1 MYNPDD
7 KLTPKQQYDK
17 YVVEWKEKGV
27 DVLNFSCLQ
36 NENNKGENTMNFDE
50 FIEQVKSE
58 RYIDVQEQ
66 LDIFFKKLADAP
78 DILIELI
85 NADIEKRFLLKIGS
99 SKYKDN
105 ARILFLSKCIMDAN
119 EYSATV
125 ETTDILR
132 LIKYLND
139 PETLQGLQDKLKEYK
154 IKDNCEK

>member
-1 MYNPDD
+1 MTKEELDELGVGVSKQA
-7 KLTPKQQYDK
+7 KLKR
-17 YVVEWKEKGV
+17 KE
-27 DVLNFSCLQ
+27 NI
-36 NENNKGENTMNFDE
+36 KGENTMNFDE

-66 LDIFFKKLADAP
+66 LDILFKKLADAP

-85 NADIEKRFLLKIGS
+85 NADIDKRFLLTIGS

-105 ARILFLSKCIMDAN
+105 ARILFLSKYIMDTQ
-119 EYSATV
+119 EYSASV
-125 ETTDILR
+125 KVTDILR

-154 IKDNCEK
+154 LKDNCEK